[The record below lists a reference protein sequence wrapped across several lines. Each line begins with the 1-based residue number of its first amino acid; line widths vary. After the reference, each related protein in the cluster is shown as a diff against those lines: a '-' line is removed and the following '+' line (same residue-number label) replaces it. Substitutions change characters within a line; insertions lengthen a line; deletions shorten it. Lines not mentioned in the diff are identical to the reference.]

1 MFLRFAFAL
10 GCALAASA
18 TACGGSATQTQT
30 QAPAPRELP
39 EHSLSGLAAQHV
51 VLLPTYAAR
60 IAPNL
65 AWSSAVGRLADV
77 QRTLD
82 ADLLAALEE
91 RGLRKVWI
99 FPEDLAQSHRRNASY
114 STDPYAL
121 AEEPLRSSM
130 LAVDQR
136 LTEPL
141 ASQLR
146 TLIALHED
154 ARLVLAPVELRFEPA
169 GTGGRGVLRLVL
181 VDPRM
186 SVTRWIGE
194 IASDP
199 APAYGPVIS
208 ASIASKLANLVAAR

>member
-1 MFLRFAFAL
+1 MFLRFALLL

-18 TACGGSATQTQT
+18 TACGGSASQTQT

-39 EHSLSGLAAQHV
+39 AASLSGLAAQHV

-60 IAPNL
+60 VAQNL
-65 AWSSAVGRLADV
+65 AWSTAIGRMVDV

-82 ADLLAALEE
+82 ADLLSALDEH
-91 RGLRKVWI
+91 GMRKIWI
-99 FPEDLAQSHRRNASY
+99 FPEDLAQSFRRNASY

-121 AEEPLRSSM
+121 AEDPLRSSA
-130 LAVDQR
+130 LTVDQR
-136 LTEPL
+136 LPEPL

-181 VDPRM
+181 IDPRS

-194 IASDP
+194 VASDP
-199 APAYGPVIS
+199 AESFGPVIS
-208 ASIASKLANLVAAR
+208 ASIASKLANAVSSR

>member
-1 MFLRFAFAL
+1 MFLRSAFAL
-10 GCALAASA
+10 GCAFAVSAAG
-18 TACGGSATQTQT
+18 CGGSASQTPA

-39 EHSLSGLAAQHV
+39 DHALSGLAAQHI
-51 VLLPTYAAR
+51 VLLPTYSVR

-65 AWSSAVGRLADV
+65 AWSSAVGRPVDV

-82 ADLLAALEE
+82 ADLLAALDE

-99 FPEDLAQSHRRNASY
+99 FPEDLAQSYRRNASY
-114 STDPYAL
+114 STDPYGL

-136 LTEPL
+136 LAEPL

-154 ARLVLAPVELRFEPA
+154 ARLVLAPVELRLEPA

-181 VDPRM
+181 LDPRM
-186 SVTRWIGE
+186 SVPRWIGE
-194 IASDP
+194 VASDP

-208 ASIASKLANLVAAR
+208 ASIASKLANLVTAR

>member
-1 MFLRFAFAL
+1 MGCAFAVTT
-10 GCALAASA
+10 A
-18 TACGGSATQTQT
+18 ACGGSSSQPQT

-39 EHSLSGLAAQHV
+39 DHSLSGLAAQRIA
-51 VLLPTYAAR
+51 LLPTYSVR
-60 IAPNL
+60 LAPSL
-65 AWSSAVGRLADV
+65 AWSSAVGRLVDV

-82 ADLLAALEE
+82 ADLLAALDE

-136 LTEPL
+136 LPEPL

-181 VDPRM
+181 IDPRM
-186 SVTRWIGE
+186 SVPRWIGE
-194 IASDP
+194 VASDP
-199 APAYGPVIS
+199 ASAYGPVIS
-208 ASIASKLANLVAAR
+208 ATIASKLANLVTAR